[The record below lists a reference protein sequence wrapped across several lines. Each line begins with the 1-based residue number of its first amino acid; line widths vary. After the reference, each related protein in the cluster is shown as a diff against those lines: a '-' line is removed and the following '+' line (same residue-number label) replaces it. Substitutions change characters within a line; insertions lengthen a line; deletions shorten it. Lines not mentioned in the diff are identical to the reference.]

1 MMDKEHGIG
10 THILA
15 FAAPG
20 VLLLSV
26 YIVLGVY
33 PFGERSLLITD
44 MSQLYVDFYSYL
56 IDVFHGEESIFFSWK
71 AGLGMN
77 MIGVV
82 SFYLASPFSLL
93 MVLFDHQSVTE
104 GILLITLLKAA
115 ACGLTFSVY
124 TKKVLC
130 LDGTLNLCF
139 SIAYSLMSYVVVY
152 ALNIMWLDGV
162 VLLPLVLLGI
172 HRVQEKGSM
181 LLLSAAYT
189 VLFIS
194 QFYIAYM
201 VGVFSLLYFIGLCVV
216 KKSFSWKAMG
226 KFAGCALVAAGLS
239 AFLWLPTYL
248 QLSYVY
254 LPEPQSFST
263 GDVTFSKIFSKTLFG
278 SYDSLSYGL
287 PNLYCGMLTMLFV
300 PLYFLNRQ
308 ILLREKIVSGAVSLF
323 LCVSMMVWRLNLL
336 WHGGDEPTWFP
347 YRFSFLLTFCG
358 LFMAVRAFRHHKAY
372 SPRAYG
378 LSVLFLALLIGGLWI
393 FHYDWVTFENL
404 LVSVLLLVLYGFFMV
419 VYCFRPRLKNAL
431 AVLTLVT
438 VCVEMG
444 INAVNLTDSL
454 DRQFGYDDRSSYT
467 ENYRQ
472 KKELQEEASRLARSS
487 WYRMEDKTRRNANDA
502 LSLGYQ
508 GLAHYSSFT
517 NRNMSS
523 FLSRLGVS
531 TRVQDRFLRY
541 SGSSNVMDSLLGIRY
556 VVGHKAPHL
565 GYVPVGEAE
574 GFTLYENPDALP
586 VAFLSAQDLGA
597 FHLAFEE
604 NVFEAQNHLMSTLL
618 GEEKSYFTPIE
629 GAEMTP
635 SHYAYPGQWFSDGWC
650 TVSKMEGE
658 DAYLEFSVVSD
669 RAQEIY
675 FYMTSSGFADNNY
688 LFLNGE
694 IIEDEK
700 YPLTG
705 AVDLGWFE
713 EGETVKVQMYL
724 NGDITYLKMP
734 LFYGFDGEAF
744 HQDCGTLR
752 AGGMTE
758 ITQDRT
764 GISGTVTV
772 EKSSQMLFTS
782 LPADPGWTVW
792 VDGEPVAWD
801 TVSNAFLTVKLSKG
815 THRVSFTYCPPGL
828 KAGIAVTAASGL
840 VGALGLCWFRLLR
853 KRERNQWR
861 L

>member
-1 MMDKEHGIG
+1 MDKERSIG

-15 FAAPG
+15 FVTPG
-20 VLLLSV
+20 VLLLCV
-26 YIVLGVY
+26 YIILGVY
-33 PFGERSLLITD
+33 PFGEKSLLITD

-56 IDVFHGEESIFFSWK
+56 IDVFHGKESLFFSWQ

-77 MIGVV
+77 MTGVV

-93 MVLFDHQSVTE
+93 IAFFDHQSVTE
-104 GILLITLLKAA
+104 GILLITLLKGA

-124 TKKVLC
+124 AKKVLR
-130 LDGTLNLCF
+130 LDGTMNLCF

-162 VLLPLVLLGI
+162 ILLPLVLLGI
-172 HRVQEKGSM
+172 HGLQEKGSM
-181 LLLSAAYT
+181 GLLTVAYT

-201 VGVFSLLYFIGLCVV
+201 VGGFSLLYFIGLCVV
-216 KKSFSWKAMG
+216 KKSFSWRTIG
-226 KFAGCALVAAGLS
+226 KFAGCVLLAAGLS

-248 QLSYVY
+248 QLSDVY

-278 SYDSLSYGL
+278 SYDSLTYGL
-287 PNLYCGMLTMLFV
+287 PNIYCGMLTMLFV
-300 PLYFLNRQ
+300 PLYFLNRR
-308 ILLREKIVSGAVSLF
+308 ISLREKIASGTIGLF

-358 LFMAVRAFRHHKAY
+358 LFMAVRAFRHHRAY
-372 SPRAYG
+372 SPKAYG
-378 LSVLFLALLIGGLWI
+378 LSVLFLSLLIGGLWF
-393 FHYDWVTFENL
+393 FHYDWVTVENL
-404 LVSVLLLVLYGFFMV
+404 LVSVLLLVLYGFFML

-431 AVLTLVT
+431 AVLTLVS
-438 VCVEMG
+438 VCIEMG
-444 INAVNLTDSL
+444 MNGVNLTDSL
-454 DRQFGYDDRSSYT
+454 DSQFGYDDRSAYT

-472 KKELQEEASRLARSS
+472 KKELQQEIAQLDSS
-487 WYRMEDKTRRNANDA
+487 WFRMEDKTRRNANDA

-541 SGSSNVMDSLLGIRY
+541 SGSSNLIDSLLGIRY
-556 VVGHKAPHL
+556 VIGHETPHL
-565 GYVPVGEAE
+565 GYTSVGEAQ
-574 GFTLYENPDALP
+574 GLTLYENPDALP

-604 NVFEAQNHLMSTLL
+604 NVFEAQNHLMSALL
-618 GEEKSYFTPIE
+618 GEEKNYFTPIE
-629 GAEMTP
+629 GVEMV
-635 SHYAYPGQWFSDGWC
+635 SSRYAYPGQWFSDGWC
-650 TVSKMEGE
+650 TVTKMEEE

-669 RAQEIY
+669 RDQEIY
-675 FYMTSSGFADNNY
+675 FHMTSAGFADNNY
-688 LFLNGE
+688 LFLNGK

-700 YPLTG
+700 FPLTG
-705 AVDLGWFE
+705 TVDLGWFE
-713 EGETVKVQMYL
+713 KGETVTVQMYL
-724 NGDITYLKMP
+724 NSDITYLKMP
-734 LFYGFDGEAF
+734 LFYGFDAEAF
-744 HQDCGTLR
+744 HRDCEVLK

-758 ITQDRT
+758 IVQDRT
-764 GISGTVTV
+764 SISGMVTV
-772 EKSSQMLFTS
+772 EKSDGVLFTS
-782 LPADPGWTVW
+782 LPADPGWTAW
-792 VDGEPVAWD
+792 VDGEPAAWD

-828 KAGIAVTAASGL
+828 KAGIAITIASGL
-840 VGALGLCWFRLLR
+840 LGALGLCWFRIRR